1 MHRADDSNAKGSGY
15 CNAVQAQRM
24 LNTTLRR
31 FFLSGEG
38 SFACLHPDSKSEGGY
53 KQVPVRTSVD
63 TVYAALGIAQDL
75 GAQRSAEMIQFVR
88 DEIIVSGGT
97 PPNDWCVSL
106 AVHVQS
112 GLI

>member
-1 MHRADDSNAKGSGY
+1 MRVFTQTAKAKVATSRYLGTG
-15 CNAVQAQRM
+15 
-24 LNTTLRR
+24 
-31 FFLSGEG
+31 
-38 SFACLHPDSKSEGGY
+38 
-53 KQVPVRTSVD
+53 TSVD
-63 TVYAALGIAQDL
+63 TVYVALGIAQDL